1 MVPPVAVSPLIKTAR
16 WSALFLGMLYG
27 KQRFE
32 YLAPI
37 AAEER
42 KIEEAEKATREEQE
56 RIAKALA
63 EASTD
68 TILKMP
74 SSMGVIVGWK
84 RENSWTPKETYTHRN
99 IRSPC
104 SQNSAAT
111 NRATCKDHEH
121 HLNTGLHLQ
130 GTHTT

>member
-68 TILKMP
+68 TILK
-74 SSMGVIVGWK
+74 
-84 RENSWTPKETYTHRN
+84 
-99 IRSPC
+99 
-104 SQNSAAT
+104 
-111 NRATCKDHEH
+111 
-121 HLNTGLHLQ
+121 
-130 GTHTT
+130 